1 MLRRHPLPLLAQ
13 RVFATSLILPPSRLL
28 GSASAQQ
35 CQQGQS
41 VGDDVDDCETSGLVG
56 VMAEQQRVIQV
67 DLVSDTM

>member
-1 MLRRHPLPLLAQ
+1 MLRRHRLPLLAQ

-35 CQQGQS
+35 CQGQS
-41 VGDDVDDCETSGLVG
+41 VGDGCETSSGLVG

>member
-1 MLRRHPLPLLAQ
+1 MLRRHRLPLLAQ

-41 VGDDVDDCETSGLVG
+41 VVDDCEG
-56 VMAEQQRVIQV
+56 VAMAAEQHVIQV

>member
-1 MLRRHPLPLLAQ
+1 MLRRHRLPLLAQ

-35 CQQGQS
+35 CQGKS
-41 VGDDVDDCETSGLVG
+41 VGDDCEASGLVG

>member
-1 MLRRHPLPLLAQ
+1 MLRRHRLPLLAQ

-35 CQQGQS
+35 CQGQS
-41 VGDDVDDCETSGLVG
+41 VGDDCEG
-56 VMAEQQRVIQV
+56 VAMAAAEQRVIQV

>member
-1 MLRRHPLPLLAQ
+1 MLRRHRLPLLAQ

-35 CQQGQS
+35 CQGQS
-41 VGDDVDDCETSGLVG
+41 VGDGCETSSGLVVG

>member
-1 MLRRHPLPLLAQ
+1 MLRRHRLPLLAQ

-41 VGDDVDDCETSGLVG
+41 VGDDCEAVA
-56 VMAEQQRVIQV
+56 MAAAEQRVIQV

>member
-1 MLRRHPLPLLAQ
+1 MLRRHRLPLLAQ

-41 VGDDVDDCETSGLVG
+41 VGGDCEG
-56 VMAEQQRVIQV
+56 VAMAAAEQRVIQV